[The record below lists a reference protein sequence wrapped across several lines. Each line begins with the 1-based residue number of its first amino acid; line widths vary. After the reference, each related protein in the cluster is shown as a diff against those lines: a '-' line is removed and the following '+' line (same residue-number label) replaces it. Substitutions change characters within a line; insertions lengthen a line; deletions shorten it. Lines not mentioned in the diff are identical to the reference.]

1 MKKILITGANSY
13 IGTSFEKW
21 VNTQYPEEFQVDT
34 VDLSGEMWRKKSFA
48 GYDIVFHVAGIAHQ
62 KETKENTSLYYKVNR
77 DLAIETAKKA
87 KESGVK
93 QFIILSTMSVYG
105 KIVGT
110 IKKGDKPNPQNH
122 YGKAKW
128 QADKVIERLADE
140 SFKVAVLRPP
150 MVYGKNCKGNYQTLR
165 KFALK
170 SPVFPDFENQRSMIF
185 VENLAEFVKRVI
197 DKQAGGLYFPQDTEY
212 VKTTHMVR
220 KIAEN
225 NHSDIKMIRL
235 FNPFV
240 EISLRFRIPIF
251 EKVFGS
257 LTYEKVDTIGLMT
270 FEEIMKKVEL

>member
-1 MKKILITGANSY
+1 
-13 IGTSFEKW
+13 
-21 VNTQYPEEFQVDT
+21 
-34 VDLSGEMWRKKSFA
+34 
-48 GYDIVFHVAGIAHQ
+48 
-62 KETKENTSLYYKVNR
+62 
-77 DLAIETAKKA
+77 
-87 KESGVK
+87 
-93 QFIILSTMSVYG
+93 
-105 KIVGT
+105 
-110 IKKGDKPNPQNH
+110 
-122 YGKAKW
+122 
-128 QADKVIERLADE
+128 
-140 SFKVAVLRPP
+140 
-150 MVYGKNCKGNYQTLR
+150 
-165 KFALK
+165 
-170 SPVFPDFENQRSMIF
+170 MIF
-185 VENLAEFVKRVI
+185 VQNLAEFVKRVI